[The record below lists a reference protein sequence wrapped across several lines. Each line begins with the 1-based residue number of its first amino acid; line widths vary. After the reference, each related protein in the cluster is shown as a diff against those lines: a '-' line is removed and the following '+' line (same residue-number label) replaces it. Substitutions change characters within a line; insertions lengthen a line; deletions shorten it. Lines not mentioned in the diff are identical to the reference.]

1 MPPYAIAPFSHVF
14 LYAGVSVKI
23 CHYDESER
31 IAVRTEDKTFYTEE
45 DLHEFLTQRGLSG
58 LREINGYR
66 IFNNVDDLRLGAV
79 YEVVRLMGD

>member
-1 MPPYAIAPFSHVF
+1 MLCPVSLIVF
-14 LYAGVSVKI
+14 IYAGVSIKI

-45 DLHEFLTQRGLSG
+45 DLHEFLNQRGLSG

-66 IFNNVDDLRLGAV
+66 CFNNVDDLRLGAV
-79 YEVVRLMGD
+79 YQMVRILGD